1 MIKDRLSGEL
11 GNVSLNDTLHLGLD
25 LLGQD
30 TTTELLEEG
39 RVLSLELLNAGMLVV
54 LPISRK
60 VDLQGLLPSGDLGGL
75 DFVEETVD
83 TGVDQWGHDLGR
95 HRRVLG
101 LLEELSE
108 TGTSVEEVSGGSIT
122 EGLAWSINRWSIN
135 VQIGTELGESGD
147 FSVLGEV
154 KLQGTSDGFHEFS
167 LGGGTDSR
175 DGKTDVDC
183 WSDTLEE
190 ELGLQEDLSVGNGND
205 VGRNVG
211 RDITTLGLDNG
222 EGSEGTG
229 TVSLVHLGGSLE

>member
-1 MIKDRLSGEL
+1 MTAFISVSISLVKTPPPSFSRRAECWDLSCSTL
-11 GNVSLNDTLHLGLD
+11 IVSLVAGLR
-25 LLGQD
+25 
-30 TTTELLEEG
+30 ELM
-39 RVLSLELLNAGMLVV
+39 S
-54 LPISRK
+54 
-60 VDLQGLLPSGDLGGL
+60 LQGLLPSGDLGGL

-95 HRRVLG
+95 HTTGQHICERGKKGNVRRVLG

-108 TGTSVEEVSGGSIT
+108 TGTSVEEVSGGSI
-122 EGLAWSINRWSIN
+122 
-135 VQIGTELGESGD
+135 QIGTELGESCD

-154 KLQGTSDGFHEFS
+154 KLQGTGNRLHEFG

-175 DGKTDVDC
+175 DGETDVDC

-190 ELGLQEDLSVGNGND
+190 ELGLQEDLSVGDRND

-229 TVSLVHLGGSLE
+229 TVRLVHLGGSLE